1 MAAIALVLIT
11 TEPGREQDVVNELSE
26 MSEIEEAM
34 VLFGEYDVYCKV
46 VVDDFSQLSD
56 LVLRN
61 VRTISGVV
69 ETTTLTAAN
78 HGQ

>member
-1 MAAIALVLIT
+1 MAAIALVLLT
-11 TEPGREQDVVNELSE
+11 TEPGREQDVVKELSR

-46 VVDDFSQLSD
+46 VVEDFSELSD

-61 VRTISGVV
+61 VRTVSGVV

>member
-1 MAAIALVLIT
+1 MAAIALVLLT
-11 TEPGREQDVVNELSE
+11 TEPGREQEVVNKLRE

-46 VVDDFSQLSD
+46 VVADFSQLSD

-61 VRTISGVV
+61 VRTLSGVV

>member
-1 MAAIALVLIT
+1 MAAIALVLLT
-11 TEPGREQDVVNELSE
+11 TEPGREQDVVNKLNE

-46 VVDDFSQLSD
+46 VVEDFSQLSD

-61 VRTISGVV
+61 VRTLSGVV

>member
-1 MAAIALVLIT
+1 MAAIALVLLT
-11 TEPGREQDVVNELSE
+11 TEPGREQEVVNELSE
-26 MSEIEEAM
+26 MSEIEEVM

-46 VVDDFSQLSD
+46 VVEDFSQLSD

-61 VRTISGVV
+61 VRTLSGVV
-69 ETTTLTAAN
+69 ETSTLTAAN

>member
-1 MAAIALVLIT
+1 MAAIALVLLT
-11 TEPGREQDVVNELSE
+11 TEPGREQDVVKELSR
-26 MSEIEEAM
+26 MSEIEETM

-46 VVDDFSQLSD
+46 VVEDFSQLSD

-61 VRTISGVV
+61 VRTLSGVV

>member
-1 MAAIALVLIT
+1 MAAIALVLLT
-11 TEPGREQDVVNELSE
+11 TEPGREQEVVNELNK

-61 VRTISGVV
+61 VRTLSGVV

>member
-1 MAAIALVLIT
+1 MAAIALVLLT

-46 VVDDFSQLSD
+46 VVDEFSQLSD
-56 LVLRN
+56 LVLRK
-61 VRTISGVV
+61 VRTTSGVV
-69 ETTTLTAAN
+69 DTTTLTAAK

>member
-1 MAAIALVLIT
+1 MAAIALVLLT
-11 TEPGREQDVVNELSE
+11 TEPGREQEVVTEFNK
-26 MSEIEEAM
+26 MPEIEEAM

-46 VVDDFSQLSD
+46 KVDDFSQLSD

-61 VRTISGVV
+61 IRMLPGVV
-69 ETTTLTAAN
+69 ETTTLTAAY

>member
-1 MAAIALVLIT
+1 MAAIALVLLT
-11 TEPGREQDVVNELSE
+11 TEPGREQEVVNELSE
-26 MSEIEEAM
+26 MPEIEEAM

-46 VVDDFSQLSD
+46 VVEDFSQLSD

-61 VRTISGVV
+61 VRTLSGVV

-78 HGQ
+78 HG

>member
-1 MAAIALVLIT
+1 MCIRDRLT
-11 TEPGREQDVVNELSE
+11 TEPGREQDVVKELSR

-46 VVDDFSQLSD
+46 VVEDFSQLSD

-61 VRTISGVV
+61 VRTVSGVV